1 MTMKNIDEIASNLY
15 KLEQQSSRLEWTEYT
30 VGYDFGV
37 EEAYNKITAELS
49 SKENFE
55 VIEEA
60 YANPYSDLKDKR
72 KAEIMYKEFKPYHL
86 SKEINELSLDIERKT
101 NELSKI
107 LNTHRS
113 TINGVEV
120 SSVDIA
126 QILAKESDRGKRK
139 EAYFAR
145 TQVNKP
151 LVRGGFI
158 ELIKLRKEYAVKRGY
173 KDFVEMKLDD
183 NDLTPE
189 IFSSW
194 KKQVHDI
201 IPSMNS
207 SRKKVSEKFLNDT
220 KIMPWDEAYVSS
232 KIAPSLNKQVNMS
245 DFYTVVR
252 DFFLKFGIDISKFNI
267 TYDVFPRA
275 NKSEWGYNF
284 PIEDGVD
291 SRILANVKNQYSEY
305 NVLLHE
311 TGHAVHSFL
320 LDPEEV
326 ILNGGV
332 SGIISEGIANLF
344 GGFIYEE
351 IFYKNFFG
359 EDESVKEEFKML
371 KEFLKSNSLR
381 AVNSILFDQE
391 LYKNDINSLD
401 DINALAFNIQK
412 QVLGEDPF
420 GEQYPWGYRI
430 HHTTHPIYLHN
441 YFMGDVTC
449 EMLKKV
455 FCEKNNCSS
464 VMDDP
469 LKFSEFLINDVIYPS
484 GLYKY
489 PDLFRRISGEDFSL
503 KFML

>member
-1 MTMKNIDEIASNLY
+1 MKTIDEIASNLSELDSQY
-15 KLEQQSSRLEWTEYT
+15 SRLEWTQYT
-30 VGYDFGV
+30 TGYDFGA

-55 VIEEA
+55 VIEKA
-60 YANPYSDLKDKR
+60 YSHPYSDLKDKR
-72 KAEIMYKEFKPYHL
+72 KAEIMYKKFKPYHL
-86 SKEINELSLDIERKT
+86 SNEINELSLEIEKKAL
-101 NELSKI
+101 ELSKI

-113 TINGVEV
+113 TINGVQV
-120 SSVDIA
+120 SSVEIA
-126 QILAKESDRGKRK
+126 QILAKESNREKRK
-139 EAYFAR
+139 EAYLAR
-145 TQVNKP
+145 AQVNKP
-151 LVRGGFI
+151 LVKGGFI
-158 ELIKLRKEYAVKRGY
+158 ELIKLRKEYAKKSGY

-194 KKQVHDI
+194 KEQVHDA
-201 IPSMNS
+201 IPAMND
-207 SRKKVSEKFLNDT
+207 SRKKVAEKFLNDT

-232 KIAPSLNKQVNMS
+232 KIAPSLNKEVNMS
-245 DFYTVVR
+245 DFYKVIM
-252 DFFLKFGIDISKFNI
+252 DFFLKFDIDISKFNI

-284 PIEDGVD
+284 PITTGVD

-320 LDPEEV
+320 LDSEEV
-326 ILNGGV
+326 ILNNGIN
-332 SGIISEGIANLF
+332 GIIEEGIANLF
-344 GGFIYEE
+344 GGFIYDE

-359 EDESVKEEFKML
+359 EDESIKKEFRML
-371 KEFLKSNSLR
+371 KEFMKLNSLR

-391 LYKNDINSLD
+391 LYRNDINSLD
-401 DINALAFNIQK
+401 DINNLAFNIQK
-412 QVLGEDPF
+412 EVLGEDRF

-449 EMLKKV
+449 EMLKSAFNRKY
-455 FCEKNNCSS
+455 NCSKIS
-464 VMDDP
+464 DKP
-469 LKFSEFLINDVIYPS
+469 LEFKEFLVKNVISPS

-489 PDLFRRISGEDFSL
+489 PDLFKRISGEDFSL
-503 KFML
+503 KYML

>member
-1 MTMKNIDEIASNLY
+1 M
-15 KLEQQSSRLEWTEYT
+15 
-30 VGYDFGV
+30 
-37 EEAYNKITAELS
+37 
-49 SKENFE
+49 
-55 VIEEA
+55 
-60 YANPYSDLKDKR
+60 
-72 KAEIMYKEFKPYHL
+72 
-86 SKEINELSLDIERKT
+86 
-101 NELSKI
+101 
-107 LNTHRS
+107 
-113 TINGVEV
+113 
-120 SSVDIA
+120 
-126 QILAKESDRGKRK
+126 
-139 EAYFAR
+139 
-145 TQVNKP
+145 
-151 LVRGGFI
+151 GGFI

-189 IFSSW
+189 ILNRW
-194 KKQVHDI
+194 KDQVHDA
-201 IPSMNS
+201 IPAMNDS
-207 SRKKVSEKFLNDT
+207 SKKVAGKFLNDT
-220 KIMPWDEAYVSS
+220 KI
-232 KIAPSLNKQVNMS
+232 APSLNMQINMS
-245 DFYTVVR
+245 DFYKVIM

-284 PIEDGVD
+284 PITTGVD
-291 SRILANVKNQYSEY
+291 LRVLANVKNQYSEY

-311 TGHAVHSFL
+311 TEHAVHSFL

-332 SGIISEGIANLF
+332 SGIISEDIANLF
-344 GGFIYEE
+344 GDFIYEE

-371 KEFLKSNSLR
+371 KEFLNSISLR

-412 QVLGEDPF
+412 QVLGEYPF
-420 GEQYPWGYRI
+420 EEHYPWGYRI

-455 FCEKNNCSS
+455 FCEKNNYSS